1 MYLCIIVR
9 LKLNSFIK
17 MSKKIVAA
25 GRLKN
30 RSETT
35 KLTSIH
41 VDNDVLEWIEEN
53 TIGNKQ
59 LVFNHLLKKGIEY
72 ANAQAET
79 EIIESLED

>member
-1 MYLCIIVR
+1 
-9 LKLNSFIK
+9 

-59 LVFNHLLKKGIEY
+59 LVFNHLLKKGIGY